1 MNPKKEL
8 LWSLRVDSSLKLER
22 VQVLRFWVE
31 GLRREGLIG
40 SKGTCTTTTRGC
52 MHMKPAW
59 FQFLQYSTEPSFT
72 VQ

>member
-8 LWSLRVDSSLKLER
+8 LCSLRVDSSLKLER

-40 SKGTCTTTTRGC
+40 SKGTCTTTTRGLHAHETS
-52 MHMKPAW
+52 MVSVPAI
-59 FQFLQYSTEPSFT
+59 LD
-72 VQ
+72 